1 METSNWIRLDNA
13 SNIFLAARNDVD
25 TKVFRLTAE
34 MTEPVKPGIL
44 QTALNHT
51 YEEYPLFHSTLR
63 RGYFWYYLETN
74 EVNPRIRY
82 ENDPPTSPIY
92 ESGKTDFLFRVL
104 YRENNIHLEVF
115 HALTD
120 GTGALWFFEDLLTEY
135 IRLRYFNNG
144 EETLPKFEREKDNLE
159 DSFNRYFK
167 EKEQRLALTRLIK
180 PLRNF
185 YFEQLNNMAFLP
197 KPVENQVDEKVYQLK
212 GTHTPDRR
220 PRLMNLNLPLKETL
234 GLARKENV
242 SLTIYLT
249 ALFVLS
255 VYNAQEEQNK
265 DTTISVSIPI
275 NLRQFFPSITVRNF
289 FSTTKVT
296 YTFKEDKMPDLG
308 DICREID
315 RQFQEKIEKD
325 ALETRLKKL
334 IEYEFNPA
342 ARLVLRP
349 IKDLALKIINK
360 LNNRKITVSMSN
372 LGIATLPEGISD
384 YVDNFYFYTSVIR
397 PQFCMISYKDQL
409 NVTFM
414 SPFIETDIF
423 KYFIQHLSDVG
434 LKMTI
439 DSNRVTREEL
449 DT

>member
-1 METSNWIRLDNA
+1 METSDWIRLDNA

-34 MTEPVKPGIL
+34 MKDAVKPGFL

-74 EVNPRIRY
+74 DVNPRIRY
-82 ENDPPTSPIY
+82 ENEPPTSPIY

-104 YRENNIHLEVF
+104 YRDNNIHLEVF

-135 IRLRYFNNG
+135 IRLRYFNND
-144 EETLPKFEREKDNLE
+144 ENKLPKFEREKDNLE
-159 DSFNRYFK
+159 DSFKRYFK
-167 EKEQRLALTRLIK
+167 EKEKRLALTRLIK

-185 YFEQLNNMAFLP
+185 YFEQLNNMDFIP

-234 GLARKENV
+234 ALARKENV

-255 VYNAQEEQNK
+255 VFNAQEEQNK

-296 YTFKEDKMPDLG
+296 YTFKKGDTPDLR
-308 DICREID
+308 DICREMD
-315 RQFQEKIEKD
+315 KQFQEKIEKD
-325 ALETRLKKL
+325 AIETRLKKL

-360 LNNRKITVSMSN
+360 LNNRKVTVSMSN
-372 LGIATLPEGISD
+372 LGIAKLPKGISD

-423 KYFIQHLSDVG
+423 QDFIQYLSDEG
-434 LKMTI
+434 LEMTI

>member
-1 METSNWIRLDNA
+1 METNDWIRLDNA

-34 MTEPVKPGIL
+34 MTEPVKSGLL
-44 QTALNHT
+44 QTALNQT

-74 EVNPRIRY
+74 EVNPRVRI
-82 ENDPPTSPIY
+82 ENEPPTSPIY
-92 ESGKTDFLFRVL
+92 ESGKKDFLFRVL
-104 YRENNIHLEVF
+104 YRDNNIHLEVF

-120 GTGALWFFEDLLTEY
+120 GTGALWFFEDLLIEY
-135 IRLRYFNNG
+135 VRLRYFNND
-144 EETLPKFEREKDNLE
+144 EKLLPKIIREKDNLE

-167 EKEQRLALTRLIK
+167 EKENRLALTKLIK
-180 PLRNF
+180 PLRTF
-185 YFEQLNNMAFLP
+185 YFEQLNNMDFIP
-197 KPVENQVDEKVYQLK
+197 KPVENQVDQKVYQLK
-212 GTHTPDRR
+212 GTYTPDRR
-220 PRLMNLNLPLKETL
+220 PRMINLNLPLKETL
-234 GLARKENV
+234 ALARKERV

-296 YTFKEDKMPDLG
+296 YTFKDGETPDLG
-308 DICREID
+308 EICREMD
-315 RQFQEKIEKD
+315 EQFQEKIEKD
-325 ALETRLKKL
+325 ALESRLKKL

-372 LGIATLPEGISD
+372 LGIANLPEGISE

-397 PQFCMISYKDQL
+397 PQFCMISYKDNL
-409 NVTFM
+409 NVSFM

-423 KYFIQHLSDVG
+423 EGFIKYLSKQG
-434 LKMTI
+434 LEMTI
-439 DSNRVTREEL
+439 DSNKVTREEL
-449 DT
+449 NN

>member
-1 METSNWIRLDNA
+1 METSDWIRLDNA

-34 MTEPVKPGIL
+34 MKDAVKPGFL

-74 EVNPRIRY
+74 DVNPRIRY
-82 ENDPPTSPIY
+82 ENEPPTSPIY

-104 YRENNIHLEVF
+104 YRDNNIHLEVF

-135 IRLRYFNNG
+135 IRLRYFNND
-144 EETLPKFEREKDNLE
+144 ENKLPKFEREKDNLE
-159 DSFNRYFK
+159 DSFKRYFK
-167 EKEQRLALTRLIK
+167 EKEKRLALTRLIK

-185 YFEQLNNMAFLP
+185 YFEQLNNMDFIP

-234 GLARKENV
+234 ALARKENV

-255 VYNAQEEQNK
+255 VFNAQEEQNK

-296 YTFKEDKMPDLG
+296 YTFKKGDNPDLR
-308 DICREID
+308 DICREMD
-315 RQFQEKIEKD
+315 KQFQEKIEKD
-325 ALETRLKKL
+325 AIETRLKKL

-349 IKDLALKIINK
+349 IKDFALKMINK
-360 LNNRKITVSMSN
+360 LNNRKVTVSMSN
-372 LGIATLPEGISD
+372 LGIVHLPESISD
-384 YVDNFYFYTSVIR
+384 YIDHFYFYTSVIR
-397 PQFCMISYKDQL
+397 PQFCVISYKNQL

-423 KYFIQHLSDVG
+423 KDFIHYLSNEG
-434 LKMTI
+434 LEMTI

-449 DT
+449 DS

>member
-1 METSNWIRLDNA
+1 METSDWIRLDNA
-13 SNIFLAARNDVD
+13 SNIFLAARNDID

-34 MTEPVKPGIL
+34 MKDAVKPGFL

-74 EVNPRIRY
+74 DVNPRIRY
-82 ENDPPTSPIY
+82 ENEPPTSPIY

-104 YRENNIHLEVF
+104 YRDNNIHLEVF

-120 GTGALWFFEDLLTEY
+120 GTGALWFFEDLLAEY
-135 IRLRYFNNG
+135 IRLRYFNND
-144 EETLPKFEREKDNLE
+144 ENELPKFEREKDNLE
-159 DSFNRYFK
+159 DSFKRYFK
-167 EKEQRLALTRLIK
+167 EKEKRLALTRLIK

-185 YFEQLNNMAFLP
+185 YFEQLNNMDFIP

-234 GLARKENV
+234 ALARKENV

-255 VYNAQEEQNK
+255 VFNAQEEQNK

-296 YTFKEDKMPDLG
+296 YTFKKGDTPDLR
-308 DICREID
+308 DICREMD
-315 RQFQEKIEKD
+315 KQFQEKIEKD
-325 ALETRLKKL
+325 AIETRLKKL

-360 LNNRKITVSMSN
+360 LNNRKVTVSMSN
-372 LGIATLPEGISD
+372 LGIAKLPKGISD

-423 KYFIQHLSDVG
+423 QDFIQYLSDEG
-434 LKMTI
+434 LEMTI

>member
-74 EVNPRIRY
+74 DVNPRIRY
-82 ENDPPTSPIY
+82 ENEPPTSPIY

-120 GTGALWFFEDLLTEY
+120 GTGALWFFEDLLAEY
-135 IRLRYFNNG
+135 IRLRYFNND

-159 DSFNRYFK
+159 NSFNRYFK
-167 EKEQRLALTRLIK
+167 EKEQRLALTKLIK

>member
-1 METSNWIRLDNA
+1 METNDWIRLDNA

-34 MTEPVKPGIL
+34 MTEPVKPGLL
-44 QTALNHT
+44 QIALNQT

-74 EVNPRIRY
+74 EVNPRVRI
-82 ENDPPTSPIY
+82 ENEPPTSPIY
-92 ESGKTDFLFRVL
+92 ESGKKDFLFRVL
-104 YRENNIHLEVF
+104 YRDNNIHLEVF

-120 GTGALWFFEDLLTEY
+120 GTGALWFFEDLLIEY
-135 IRLRYFNNG
+135 VRLRYFNND
-144 EETLPKFEREKDNLE
+144 EKLLPKIIREKDNLE

-167 EKEQRLALTRLIK
+167 EKENRLALTRLIK
-180 PLRNF
+180 PLRTF
-185 YFEQLNNMAFLP
+185 YFEQLNNMDFIP
-197 KPVENQVDEKVYQLK
+197 KPVENQVDQKVYQLK
-212 GTHTPDRR
+212 GTYTPDRR
-220 PRLMNLNLPLKETL
+220 PRMINLNLPLKETL
-234 GLARKENV
+234 ALARKEGV

-296 YTFKEDKMPDLG
+296 YTFKEGEIPDLG
-308 DICREID
+308 EICREID
-315 RQFQEKIEKD
+315 DQFQEKIEKD
-325 ALETRLKKL
+325 ALESRLKKL

-372 LGIATLPEGISD
+372 LGIANLPEGISE

-397 PQFCMISYKDQL
+397 PQFCMISYKDNL
-409 NVTFM
+409 NVSFM

-423 KYFIQHLSDVG
+423 EGFIKYLSNQG
-434 LKMTI
+434 LEMTI
-439 DSNRVTREEL
+439 DSNKVTREEL
-449 DT
+449 NN

>member
-34 MTEPVKPGIL
+34 MTEPVKPGFL

-74 EVNPRIRY
+74 DVNPRIRY
-82 ENDPPTSPIY
+82 ENEPPTSPIY

-135 IRLRYFNNG
+135 IRFRYFNNG

-159 DSFNRYFK
+159 NSFNRYFK
-167 EKEQRLALTRLIK
+167 EKEQRLALTKLIK

>member
-1 METSNWIRLDNA
+1 METSDWIRLDNA

-34 MTEPVKPGIL
+34 MKDEVKPGFL

-74 EVNPRIRY
+74 DVNPRIRY
-82 ENDPPTSPIY
+82 ENEPPTSPIY

-104 YRENNIHLEVF
+104 YRDNNIHLEVF

-135 IRLRYFNNG
+135 IRLRYFNND
-144 EETLPKFEREKDNLE
+144 ENKLPKFEREKDNLE
-159 DSFNRYFK
+159 DSFKRYFK
-167 EKEQRLALTRLIK
+167 EKEKRLALTRLIK

-185 YFEQLNNMAFLP
+185 YFEQLNNMDFIP
-197 KPVENQVDEKVYQLK
+197 KPVENQVDEKVYQIK

-220 PRLMNLNLPLKETL
+220 PRLMNLNLPLNETL
-234 GLARKENV
+234 ALARKENV

-255 VYNAQEEQNK
+255 VFNAQEEQNK

-296 YTFKEDKMPDLG
+296 YTFNKGETPNLG
-308 DICREID
+308 DICREMD
-315 RQFQEKIEKD
+315 KQFQEKIEKD
-325 ALETRLKKL
+325 AIETRLKKL

-360 LNNRKITVSMSN
+360 LNNRKVTVSMSN
-372 LGIATLPEGISD
+372 LGIAKLPKGISD

-423 KYFIQHLSDVG
+423 QDFIQYLSDEG
-434 LKMTI
+434 LEMTI

>member
-82 ENDPPTSPIY
+82 ENEPPTSPIY

-135 IRLRYFNNG
+135 IRFRYFNNG

-159 DSFNRYFK
+159 NSFNRYFK
-167 EKEQRLALTRLIK
+167 EKEQRLALTKLIK

>member
-1 METSNWIRLDNA
+1 METRDWIRLDNA

-34 MTEPVKPGIL
+34 MKDAVKPGFL

-74 EVNPRIRY
+74 DVNPRIRY
-82 ENDPPTSPIY
+82 ENEPPTSPIY

-104 YRENNIHLEVF
+104 YRDNNIHLEVF

-120 GTGALWFFEDLLTEY
+120 GTGALWFFEDLLAEY
-135 IRLRYFNNG
+135 IRLRYFNND
-144 EETLPKFEREKDNLE
+144 ENELPKFEREKDNLE
-159 DSFNRYFK
+159 DSFKRYFK
-167 EKEQRLALTRLIK
+167 EKEKRLALTRLIK

-185 YFEQLNNMAFLP
+185 YFEQLNNMDFIP

-234 GLARKENV
+234 ALARKENV

-255 VYNAQEEQNK
+255 VFNAQEEQNK

-296 YTFKEDKMPDLG
+296 YTFKKGDTPDLR
-308 DICREID
+308 DICREMD
-315 RQFQEKIEKD
+315 KQFQEKIEKD
-325 ALETRLKKL
+325 AIEMRLKKL

-360 LNNRKITVSMSN
+360 LNNRKVTVSMSN
-372 LGIATLPEGISD
+372 LGIAKLPKGISD

-423 KYFIQHLSDVG
+423 QDFIQYLSDEG
-434 LKMTI
+434 LEMTI